1 MIIENDISC
10 NELCYSNIECNSL
23 RDNFEKSIK
32 LKGYNQN
39 DIVRLT
45 KLDRS
50 TINQFAKRDFKI
62 DTLKKIISV
71 IGDDFCDDYCR
82 FILNQ
87 SENIKQLINK
97 YGIKNLVSKLNV
109 ARSTIERWRDNI
121 YQVKINQYKK
131 IKNLK

>member
-1 MIIENDISC
+1 MIIENDIFY
-10 NELCYSNIECNSL
+10 NELFYNIECNSL

-87 SENIKQLINK
+87 STNINQLINK
-97 YGIKNLVSKLNV
+97 YGIKNLASKLNV
-109 ARSTIERWRDNI
+109 NRSTIERWRDNI

>member
-1 MIIENDISC
+1 MIIENDIPC
-10 NELCYSNIECNSL
+10 NELFYSNIECNSL
-23 RDNFEKSIK
+23 IDNFEKSIK

-121 YQVKINQYKK
+121 YQVTINQYKN

>member
-1 MIIENDISC
+1 MIIENDIFY
-10 NELCYSNIECNSL
+10 NELFYSNIECNSL

-71 IGDDFCDDYCR
+71 MH
-82 FILNQ
+82 L
-87 SENIKQLINK
+87 
-97 YGIKNLVSKLNV
+97 
-109 ARSTIERWRDNI
+109 
-121 YQVKINQYKK
+121 
-131 IKNLK
+131 